1 MKKYLILLLVAVT
14 VFVIPFNAKAATK
27 KVLGK
32 EYQTK
37 NFVETLQEEELDIP
51 ANYKETNDQITIYLF
66 RGKGCSYCRAYL
78 TFMSNIAA
86 EYGKYFKMVSFEVW
100 NIEDNWNLM
109 NQISYLKQGDIV
121 QGVPY
126 YIIGDKV
133 FNGYA
138 SDYDEDIKKAIVDLY
153 NTEKSK
159 RADIFETAEKE
170 GLTSIEELQKLYGE
184 AKNGENETTSSN
196 SSSENSSDV
205 VIVLWTLG
213 FVVVGTAAVI
223 IFNNY
228 KFNQLEKAIRSVK
241 KADGNISKKSKKK

>member
-14 VFVIPFNAKAATK
+14 VFVIPFNTKAATK

-66 RGKGCSYCRAYL
+66 RGKGCSFCRAYL

-100 NIEDNWNLM
+100 NNEDNWYLM

-170 GLTSIEELQKLYGE
+170 GLTSVEELQKLYGE
-184 AKNGENETTSSN
+184 EESGETETTSN
-196 SSSENSSDV
+196 SSSGSNSDV
-205 VIVLWTLG
+205 AIVLWTLG
-213 FVVVGTAAVI
+213 FVVVGTAAII

-241 KADGNISKKSKKK
+241 KADVNFAKKSKKK